1 MEYFEETV
9 DWYNATGKSIYL
21 VGDININIPKL
32 ETCNYAQQ
40 FLNCLQSYAISPK
53 IDKPI
58 RVYNNSVS
66 FFDNI
71 FLNKFQYYTAS
82 GNIGSD
88 LIDNFSQ
95 SCILK
100 LTIETTKPWKMAADD
115 YSKYSQWMFL
125 QELSELTWES
135 LPSAEDPSKLFSTF
149 YNKLNKL
156 VNKHASF
163 RTLSKHE
170 NK

>member
-1 MEYFEETV
+1 M
-9 DWYNATGKSIYL
+9 
-21 VGDININIPKL
+21 

-58 RVYNNSVS
+58 RVYNNSVL

-82 GNIGSD
+82 GNIVSGLMD
-88 LIDNFSQ
+88 KFSQ

-100 LTIETTKPWKMAADD
+100 LTIETTKPRKMATHD
-115 YSKYSQWMFL
+115 YSKLSQQMFL
-125 QELSELTWES
+125 QELSELT
-135 LPSAEDPSKLFSTF
+135 
-149 YNKLNKL
+149 
-156 VNKHASF
+156 
-163 RTLSKHE
+163 
-170 NK
+170 